1 MNALPTTGELFATNQ
16 VSPETER
23 GYRYQLRNFAQWM
36 ADSRDVHDMEDVTTA
51 DLLAYRQ
58 SLQHLAGSSQKR
70 YLAAIKSFFEW
81 ALESGII
88 DKNPASLLKLPKSV
102 SNKAPV
108 FMTLDETRLLLN
120 SAKLPRDV
128 AMLWCLA
135 YGLRIAELTALEIGD
150 ISSPNGTGM
159 GSLMVRGKGSK
170 ARTIPINP
178 PAYTAISSYISDRV
192 NEPVFLVLDGSR
204 PMTRRAIQD
213 RFMNLA
219 ARAGIPAEKRFPHC
233 MRHGFAT
240 RMLFDTKTIGG
251 IYTVSKLLGHSRVA
265 VTEMYLHCSQKQLE
279 QAMLADPL
287 GAGVY

>member
-1 MNALPTTGELFATNQ
+1 
-16 VSPETER
+16 VC
-23 GYRYQLRNFAQWM
+23 
-36 ADSRDVHDMEDVTTA
+36 DSRSVEDMEDVTTA

-58 SLQHLAGSSQKR
+58 SLQHLAGSTQKC
-70 YLAAIKSFFEW
+70 YLAAIKSFFAR

-88 DKNPASLLKLPKSV
+88 EKNPAASLKLPRAV
-102 SNKAPV
+102 ANKAPV

-128 AMLWCLA
+128 ALFWALS
-135 YGLRIAELTALEIGD
+135 YGLRIAEVTALQIGD
-150 ISSPNGTGM
+150 VAVPNGNGLGALT
-159 GSLMVRGKGSK
+159 VRGKGSK

-178 PAYTAISSYISDRV
+178 PAYTAISSYISDRMDG
-192 NEPVFLVLDGSR
+192 PVFLVLDGSR

-213 RFMNLA
+213 RFMHLA

-240 RMLFDTKTIGG
+240 RMLFETNTIGG

-265 VTEMYLHCSQKQLE
+265 TTEMYLHCSQKQLE

-287 GAGVY
+287 GTGV

>member
-1 MNALPTTGELFATNQ
+1 MSALPVTGELFATNQ

-23 GYRYQLRNFAQWM
+23 CYKYQLRNFAEWM
-36 ADSRDVHDMEDVTTA
+36 RENCDVEDMEDVTTA

-58 SLQHLAGSSQKR
+58 SLQHLAGSTQKR
-70 YLAAIKSFFEW
+70 YLAAIKSFFAW
-81 ALESGII
+81 ALEAGII
-88 DKNPASLLKLPKSV
+88 PTNPAASLKLPRALG
-102 SNKAPV
+102 NKAPV

-120 SAKLPRDV
+120 SAELPRDV

-150 ISSPNGTGM
+150 ITRPNGTGM
-159 GSLMVRGKGSK
+159 GSLMVRGKGNK
-170 ARTIPINP
+170 ARALPIC
-178 PAYTAISSYISDRV
+178 AEAHGAISSYIGDRV
-192 NEPVFLVLDGSR
+192 DGPVFLVLDGSR

-265 VTEMYLHCSQKQLE
+265 TTEVYLHCSQTQLE

-287 GAGVY
+287 GAGV

>member
-1 MNALPTTGELFATNQ
+1 MNALPITGELFATNQ

-23 GYRYQLRNFAQWM
+23 CYKYQLRNFAQWM
-36 ADSRDVHDMEDVTTA
+36 RENCDVEDMEDVTTA

-58 SLQHLAGSSQKR
+58 SLQHLASSTQKR
-70 YLAAIKSFFEW
+70 YLAAIKSFFAW
-81 ALESGII
+81 ALEAEII
-88 DKNPASLLKLPKSV
+88 PTNPAASLKLPRALG
-102 SNKAPV
+102 NKVPV
-108 FMTLDETRLLLN
+108 FMTLDETRLLLDTV
-120 SAKLPRDV
+120 KLPRDI

-135 YGLRIAELTALEIGD
+135 YGLRIAELTALEICD
-150 ISSPNGTGM
+150 ISPPNGNGM
-159 GSLMVRGKGSK
+159 GALMVRGKGNK
-170 ARTIPINP
+170 ARALPICSD
-178 PAYTAISSYISDRV
+178 AFSAISSYISDRV

-219 ARAGIPAEKRFPHC
+219 ARAGIPPEKRFPHC

-251 IYTVSKLLGHSRVA
+251 IYTVSKLLGHSRVST
-265 VTEMYLHCSQKQLE
+265 TEVYLHCSQRRLE

-287 GAGVY
+287 GAGV

>member
-16 VSPETER
+16 VSPDTER
-23 GYRYQLRNFAQWM
+23 CYRYQLRNFAEWM
-36 ADSRDVHDMEDVTTA
+36 RETRSVEDMADVTTA
-51 DLLAYRQ
+51 DLLADRQ
-58 SLQHLAGSSQKR
+58 SLQHPAGSTQKR
-70 YLAAIKSFFEW
+70 CLAAIKSFFEW
-81 ALESGII
+81 ALETELITT
-88 DKNPASLLKLPKSV
+88 NPAASLKLPRALG
-102 SNKAPV
+102 NKAPV

-128 AMLWCLA
+128 ALFWALS
-135 YGLRIAELTALEIGD
+135 YGLRIAEVTALQIGD
-150 ISSPNGTGM
+150 VGVPNGNGL
-159 GSLMVRGKGSK
+159 GSMTVRGKGNK
-170 ARTIPINP
+170 ARTLPIC
-178 PAYTAISSYISDRV
+178 ADAHAAISLYVADRV
-192 NEPVFLVLDGSR
+192 DGPVFLVLDGSR
-204 PMTRRAIQD
+204 PMTRRAVQD

-265 VTEMYLHCSQKQLE
+265 TTEMYLHCSQKQLE

-287 GAGVY
+287 GAGV